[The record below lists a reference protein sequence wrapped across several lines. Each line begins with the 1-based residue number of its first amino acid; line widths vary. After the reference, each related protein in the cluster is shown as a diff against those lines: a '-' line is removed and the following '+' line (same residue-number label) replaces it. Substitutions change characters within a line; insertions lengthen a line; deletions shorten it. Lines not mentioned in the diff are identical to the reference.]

1 MAFTDA
7 QIRQLRAKLDAEHV
21 KSRKANGATLHYIE
35 GWHAIAEAN
44 RIFGFDGWDRK
55 TIAASCV
62 WSGRKG
68 EHYLTAYT
76 AKVRVRVRAGDTTI
90 VREGSGSCEADG
102 LTPGE
107 AHELALKAAETDA
120 TKRALATFGNP
131 FGLALYDR
139 EQNGVRRSEKSK
151 RRDPYAQGPWLLRLR
166 KGDAGA
172 SFDKPEAFAEAL
184 KKAMSDVS
192 DIALLFD
199 LWEQNVETVRALHR
213 EFNHRDGANTGLAH
227 ALVAHLKS
235 CAIALAAS
243 AKAKGARE
251 ADGIESETIAT
262 LAQSKIDKS
271 VLAISEPKR
280 HRSKEHLRLV
290 ASQPCLICGRSPS
303 HAHHIRHAQS
313 RGLGLKVSDEF
324 TVPLCAIHHHQNH
337 ATGDERRW
345 WQDHA
350 IDPLPVAQELWRKS
364 HPNQPQEVLKPAEDT
379 ASSG

>member
-76 AKVRVRVRAGDTTI
+76 AKVRVRVRAGDITI

-139 EQNGVRRSEKSK
+139 EQNGVRRSKH
-151 RRDPYAQGPWLLRLR
+151 RGPYAQGPWLLRSS

-184 KKAMSDVS
+184 TKAMSEVS
-192 DIALLFD
+192 GIALLFD
-199 LWEQNVETVRALHR
+199 LWEQNVETVRALQRNRGH
-213 EFNHRDGANTGLAH
+213 HDANTSLAR

-235 CAIALAAS
+235 CAIACAATQD
-243 AKAKGARE
+243 AKVAKEGPGVSSDAM
-251 ADGIESETIAT
+251 AI
-262 LAQSKIDKS
+262 LPQSKIDKS

-350 IDPLPVAQELWRKS
+350 IDPLPVAEKLWRES
-364 HPNQPQEVLKPAEDT
+364 HPTKPQEALKPANDT
-379 ASSG
+379 ASSSS